1 MKLLTKEILAKIPS
15 EAEDS
20 LEARVYVKFFHPMMR
35 WTWYACEYDKNNG
48 IFYGYVKSGI
58 DPSMDE
64 LGSFSLKELES
75 VRNPLPIERDIHWDD
90 KTTLRQV
97 QNGEVN

>member
-1 MKLLTKEILAKIPS
+1 MELLTKEILAKIPS
-15 EAEDS
+15 EAEAS

-35 WTWYACEYDKNNG
+35 WTWYASEYDKTHG
-48 IFYGYVKSGI
+48 IFFGYVKSGI

-75 VRNPLPIERDIHWDD
+75 VRKPLPIERDIHWDD

-97 QNGEVN
+97 QKGEVN